1 MNCCMQDAYN
11 LGWKLGSVL
20 RGLARP
26 ALLNTYETER
36 RPIAEQVIWAASSL
50 HEIFMS
56 HGKDIQERAKRM
68 NDKAFL
74 DRVVGVCS
82 GIAYTY
88 RDSVPV
94 ASGLAPLPG
103 PAIGDRAPDVDL
115 AGGGALFDATRH
127 TGFTLLVLPGS
138 RRAHGARLEVEITEN
153 ALARVQRRFA
163 RLVRAQRLQASAA
176 LDRAYGSVLDDR
188 LLLIRP
194 DGYVGFHCLA
204 GEVARLE
211 TYLGTFLIG

>member
-1 MNCCMQDAYN
+1 
-11 LGWKLGSVL
+11 VL
-20 RGLARP
+20 LD
-26 ALLNTYETER
+26 TYVAER

-50 HEIFMS
+50 HEIFMG

-82 GIAYTY
+82 GISYTY
-88 RDSVPV
+88 RDYIP
-94 ASGLAPLPG
+94 AMTGLATLPG

-115 AGGGALFDATRH
+115 EGGGALFDSTRH
-127 TGFTLLVLPGS
+127 TGFTLLLLPGS
-138 RRAHGARLEVEITEN
+138 RRVHGARLEVELSN
-153 ALARVQRRFA
+153 AALERVQRRFP
-163 RLVRAQRLQASAA
+163 RVVRAQRLQASAA
-176 LDRAYGSVLDDR
+176 LDRAYGTVLDDR

-211 TYLGTFLIG
+211 TYLRTFVVG